1 MKLYYILIPLLIFS
15 CKSKTGTVTT
25 SDSSVMEKS
34 ASQTNC
40 PEDGT
45 CTTLLH
51 LNSTLEIVDDGSGRL
66 YTQMA
71 AGENLVVEF
80 TYYRP
85 GPEGTAD
92 GNYTETI
99 QFEVPSDV
107 QDLILENEGLSA
119 VKMVFGKM
127 GYRNVAFYPIPKG
140 KLVYNKTGKK
150 IVFSL
155 DFKLDQDS
163 HEISRIRETVIME

>member
-15 CKSKTGTVTT
+15 CKSKTGTTTT

-34 ASQTNC
+34 AYQTNC

-45 CTTLLH
+45 CTTSVH
-51 LNSTLEIVDDGSGRL
+51 PNSTLEIVDDGSGRL

-71 AGENLVVEF
+71 TGENSVVEF
-80 TYYRP
+80 TYFRP

-92 GNYTETI
+92 GNYTEII
-99 QFEVPSDV
+99 QFEVPLNAEN
-107 QDLILENEGLSA
+107 LIKEDGELSA
-119 VKMVFGKM
+119 IKMVFGKM
-127 GYRNVAFYPIPKG
+127 GYRNAAFYPVSKG

-155 DFKLDQDS
+155 DFELDQDS